1 MTPLPDHIKTP
12 ESVSEFRTK
21 EKGSTFISLTKGI
34 ETEEEAN
41 SYLQSVKKK
50 YYDATHH
57 CYSYKLVNGLYK
69 YSDAGEPNGTA
80 GIRIYNAQNHYELTN
95 LITIIVRY
103 FGGVKLGVG
112 PLGKAYYE
120 AASENLATT
129 KILKKLLHHEM
140 IISYGYEESKTV
152 HRFITKHSIIIR
164 ETLFNEVPKMI
175 CLVPSTQKSKLLSDI
190 STLITRIQVIE
201 TKNSEYIVRND

>member
-1 MTPLPDHIKTP
+1 MTSLPDYIKTP
-12 ESVSEFRTK
+12 EGESEFRTK

-57 CYSYKLVNGLYK
+57 CYSYKLVNSLYK